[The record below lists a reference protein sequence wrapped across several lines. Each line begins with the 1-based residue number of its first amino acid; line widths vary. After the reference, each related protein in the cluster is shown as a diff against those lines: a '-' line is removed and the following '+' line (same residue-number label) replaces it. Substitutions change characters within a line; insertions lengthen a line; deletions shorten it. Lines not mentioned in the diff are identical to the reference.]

1 MEGLESSSED
11 LSTESSGLMSS
22 INITPF
28 VDVVLVLLVIF
39 MITAP
44 MLVKDILV
52 IKLPK
57 TASGDGQVVET
68 LGIAVNRDG
77 NILLNGI
84 LTDEESLKNAAS
96 QALAKNSDSQAIISA
111 DEEVVYGKVV
121 HVIDLLKTAG
131 LNRFAVQIQK
141 EDAANTPAQQ

>member
-1 MEGLESSSED
+1 MAGMD
-11 LSTESSGLMSS
+11 LSQGEDSGLMSS

-44 MLVKDILV
+44 MLVKDILE

-57 TASGDGQVVET
+57 TASGDGQAMQT
-68 LGIAVNRDG
+68 LGVAVNREG

-84 LTDEESLKNAAS
+84 LADEESLKLAARE
-96 QALAKNSDSQAIISA
+96 ALAKNPEAQAIVSA
-111 DEEVVYGKVV
+111 DAEVVYGRVV
-121 HVIDLLKTAG
+121 KVIDLLKTAG
-131 LNRFAVQIQK
+131 LNRFAVQIERETVQ
-141 EDAANTPAQQ
+141 

>member
-1 MEGLESSSED
+1 MAGMSDNSLTDENAGPGLI
-11 LSTESSGLMSS
+11 GS

-44 MLVKDILV
+44 MLVKDILE

-57 TASGDGQVVET
+57 TATGDGKAMQT

-77 NILLNGI
+77 NLLLNGALI
-84 LTDEESLKNAAS
+84 DDEGLRKAS
-96 QALAKNSDSQAIISA
+96 AEALAQNADSQAIISA
-111 DEEVVYGKVV
+111 DVEVAYGKVV
-121 HVIDLLKTAG
+121 HVIDLLKSSG
-131 LNRFAVQIQK
+131 LNRFAVQIEK
-141 EDAANTPAQQ
+141 EEPKQSP